1 MQERIANAKHHGS
14 LARENALLCSER
26 YIADEWLRVARMW
39 EELAHE
45 CGEFEKEKRLATR
58 AA

>member
-1 MQERIANAKHHGS
+1 MRDRIANANHHAS
-14 LARENALLCSER
+14 VARDNALQSSDR
-26 YIADEWLRVARMW
+26 GVADEWLRVARMW

-45 CGEFEKEKRLATR
+45 YREFEKEKGPATH